1 LVFSAPAK
9 YNAVTVGIN
18 KPCSRLARITLFLPN
33 WSNFKKFIIYSR
45 GLEYNHFGNYS
56 NCG

>member
-18 KPCSRLARITLFLPN
+18 RPCSRLARITLFLPN
-33 WSNFKKFIIYSR
+33 WSNFKKFMIY
-45 GLEYNHFGNYS
+45 Y
-56 NCG
+56 